1 MKISKV
7 KHLRLW
13 AGAMLWLLAVS
24 AWSQERAEQ
33 IRERLLDRDL
43 TSVIVVAHRADW
55 RNFPENSL
63 AAIQSAIDM
72 GVDMVELDLQRT
84 RDGELILMHDATLDR
99 TTTGRGRVE
108 EWTLD
113 SIRTLYLKNGC
124 GIRTRHRVPTLEE
137 ALRLARGKVMI
148 NLDKADRYFDQVYE
162 LLEKTGTTRQI
173 VMKGSRPAAEVR
185 ALYGKYLD
193 RVIYMPVVNL
203 DKPGAREQVEA
214 FVRAMQPAAFELL
227 YARDDNPLPR
237 QLARSLRGKSLIWY
251 NLLWDTLAGGH
262 DDDRALNDPDRE
274 YGYLV
279 DSLGCRILQTDRPAF
294 LLDYLRRRGLHE

>member
-1 MKISKV
+1 MKINKV

-13 AGAMLWLLAVS
+13 AGAAFWLLAVS
-24 AWSQERAEQ
+24 AWAQERAEQ

-63 AAIQSAIDM
+63 VAIQSAIDM

-99 TTTGRGRVE
+99 TTTGKGKVE

-113 SIRTLYLKNGC
+113 SIRSLYLKNGC
-124 GIRTRHRVPTLEE
+124 SIRTRYRVPTLEE
-137 ALRLARGKVMI
+137 ALRLAKGKVMI
-148 NLDKADRYFDQVYE
+148 NLDKADRYFEQVYE

-173 VMKGSRPAAEVR
+173 VMKGSSPASEVK

-193 RVIYMPVVNL
+193 QVIYMPVVNL
-203 DKPGAREQVEA
+203 DKAGAQEQIEA
-214 FVRAMQPAAFELL
+214 FTDDMQPAAFELL
-227 YARDDNPLPR
+227 YAREGNPLPLR
-237 QLARSLRGKSLIWY
+237 LARSLRGKSLIWY

-262 DDDRALNDPDRE
+262 DDDSALNDPDRE
-274 YGYLV
+274 YGYLI